1 MKIYYN
7 KTISYNAFQASLQ
20 LQILFLLIECCVVET
35 VTLSIYWFKSSC
47 FLLSS
52 KRGQVPLYWR

>member
-20 LQILFLLIECCVVET
+20 LQILFLLIECCVVQT
-35 VTLSIYWFKSSC
+35 VTSSIY
-47 FLLSS
+47 
-52 KRGQVPLYWR
+52 